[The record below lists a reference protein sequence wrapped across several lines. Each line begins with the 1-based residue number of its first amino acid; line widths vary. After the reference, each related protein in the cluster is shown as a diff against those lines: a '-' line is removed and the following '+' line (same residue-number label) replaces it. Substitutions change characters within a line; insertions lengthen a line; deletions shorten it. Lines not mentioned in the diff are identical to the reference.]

1 MSSSSAI
8 DNIELGGKELWSGVK
23 VTEQPLTEVPTGQG
37 SVLPGPSEDLA
48 TSRQNHFNL
57 WSCLGINYSTIATP
71 LSIGTYLAFN
81 IGVGGSPVYI
91 FGYLVATIF
100 QIIVCIS
107 LAEMAAAFPHSTGEC
122 RPEILSFEESNS
134 NDGVGQVYWASVF
147 APSRYSRILSYWTGA
162 FTVAAWF
169 CWTMG
174 CYLFAS
180 QLLLVMVE
188 IGQAHFTEQ
197 PYQIYLCYVAAAAFS
212 ILLNIHLFKGYSLVI
227 RAMMAVVNV
236 GSVLVFVVLLVRA
249 SPKRSAYTVFI
260 EFDNATGWSSDGFV
274 FFLGLLPGITGTNG
288 FDSSAHVT
296 DELPD
301 PARQVPKVMVGTA
314 LVAGISG
321 LPMVITFMFCVV
333 NEGNLLTPVGGQPI
347 AQLFLDSTRSTS
359 LTLLLM
365 FVYVF
370 VYYIACGALTTTLS
384 RVLWSLA
391 NERHVFMSP
400 WLSKI
405 TARRQ
410 LPENSIY
417 FGAIF
422 ACLIGLLC
430 LGPSTALNA
439 ILGSAAICFFVSY
452 MIPIACVLVDR
463 STLTYQPHYM
473 DLGYVGIVLNW
484 VAMAW
489 MAVMSVI
496 LCFPQYLPVT
506 TALMNYSIAVIGG
519 VILIFGL
526 NWVFYARTR
535 YQPPTAAHT

>member
-1 MSSSSAI
+1 MSTSGAV
-8 DNIELGGKELWSGVK
+8 DNVELGGKELWSEVK
-23 VTEQPLTEVPTGQG
+23 AEQSLTEGPASQG
-37 SVLPGPSEDLA
+37 SVLPGASEDLA
-48 TSRQNHFNL
+48 TARQNHFNL
-57 WSCLGINYSTIATP
+57 WSCLGINYSIIATP

-91 FGYLVATIF
+91 FGYLVATTF

-107 LAEMAAAFPHSTGEC
+107 LAEMAAAFPHSTGES
-122 RPEILSFEESNS
+122 RPEILSLDESKFDN
-134 NDGVGQVYWASVF
+134 GVGQVYWASVF

-169 CWTMG
+169 FWTMG

-212 ILLNIHLFKGYSLVI
+212 VLLNIYLFKGYSLI
-227 RAMMAVVNV
+227 MRAMMVVVNV
-236 GSVLVFVVLLVRA
+236 GSVIIFVVLLVRA

-260 EFDNATGWSSDGFV
+260 DFANATGWSSDGFV
-274 FFLGLLPGITGTNG
+274 FFLGLLPGITGANG
-288 FDSSAHVT
+288 FDSSSHVT

-301 PARQVPKVMVGTA
+301 PATQVPKVMVGSV
-314 LVAGISG
+314 LLAGISG

-333 NEGNLLTPVGGQPI
+333 NEDNLLTPIGGQPI

-359 LTLLLM
+359 LALMLM
-365 FVYVF
+365 FIYVF
-370 VYYIACGALTTTLS
+370 VYFIACGALLTTFS

-391 NERHVFMSP
+391 NEHHVVMSP

-405 TARRQ
+405 STRRQ
-410 LPENSIY
+410 LPENSIH

-422 ACLIGLLC
+422 ACLVGLLC

-452 MIPIACVLVDR
+452 MIPIACILVDR
-463 STLTYQPHYM
+463 STLRSQPHYM
-473 DLGYVGIVLNW
+473 DLGNVGIVLNW
-484 VAMAW
+484 AAMAW

-506 TALMNYSIAVIGG
+506 TALMNYSSAVVGG

-526 NWVFYARTR
+526 NWIFYARTR
-535 YQPPTAAHT
+535 YQPPTATHT